1 MTGSFSFIQESEIE
15 TPAFDEGIEWVEKPD
30 AEDHVQNQA
39 NDTADAPAEVG
50 FVFRASDYL
59 LTIYSGWSRQHHRL
73 GCRRRRRPPS
83 YCRPT
88 GRVRDLWLSDPR
100 RG

>member
-15 TPAFDEGIEWVEKPD
+15 TPAFDEGVEWVEKPD

-50 FVFRASDYL
+50 FVFRASD
-59 LTIYSGWSRQHHRL
+59 
-73 GCRRRRRPPS
+73 
-83 YCRPT
+83 
-88 GRVRDLWLSDPR
+88 
-100 RG
+100 